1 MSAKI
6 RISYETPEEY
16 KYIMSNI
23 NPEMFEKLKKAK
35 EKKGGYDRVYIDVK
49 TKE

>member
-6 RISYETPEEY
+6 RISYETPEELQEILQHL
-16 KYIMSNI
+16 KPITG
-23 NPEMFEKLKKAK
+23 KLKMAS

>member
-6 RISYETPEEY
+6 RISYETPEELQEILEY
-16 KYIMSNI
+16 LK
-23 NPEMFEKLKKAK
+23 PVTDKLKIPK

>member
-6 RISYETPEEY
+6 RISYETPEELQEILQHL
-16 KYIMSNI
+16 KPITD
-23 NPEMFEKLKKAK
+23 KLKMPK

-49 TKE
+49 GK